1 MMEAMAS
8 SDAPR
13 ILVVDDDRTTLTLI
27 ERMLTRHDMH
37 VAAFADPKDALESFA
52 HQDYDLVL
60 SDYFMPEMNGEEL
73 MSALRDVDPFVP
85 LVFLTA
91 NEDMRTA
98 IELVKSG
105 ADDYITKPVVEDDL
119 LFRIHKT
126 MREKEQQRQIERIEK
141 ERELLRLEHEKL
153 VNWKALY
160 ASKDIHQTEQMIDLL
175 SRTINQAGGFMWVD
189 LLRMTA
195 ESIDDE
201 NVKVSQ
207 GLVDTI
213 LTSATS
219 QKEIFDY
226 ITFISRV
233 DTFDLEIERHELDVL
248 VPRIQSYLETD
259 LTELCTRHD
268 RVKHVRRSD
277 DVFEGAVAV
286 DEAYLKRIIHELLVN
301 AVKYSPP
308 ASRVVACV
316 EASSSHPGGIDITV
330 RNSPKAA
337 RARDTSG
344 ERIFG
349 IPYDYSELVFD
360 LFYTIEGF
368 PTALEEEEWGDGTGL
383 YVCRKIVQRMNGCIT
398 TGNGVD
404 YTGETPEP
412 FIRFTVTI
420 PSAEQYQSSLNGC
433 TDTERKEN
441 YGR

>member
-1 MMEAMAS
+1 MMKAMAS

-13 ILVVDDDRTTLTLI
+13 ILVVDDDRTTLTLV

-37 VAAFADPKDALESFA
+37 VAAFADPKDALDSFA

-60 SDYFMPEMNGEEL
+60 SDYFMPEMNGQEL
-73 MSALRDVDPFVP
+73 MSALRDIDPFVP

-91 NEDMRTA
+91 NEDMRIA

-119 LFRIHKT
+119 LFRIQKT

-141 ERELLRLEHEKL
+141 EREILRLEHEKL
-153 VNWKALY
+153 VNWRALY

-195 ESIDDE
+195 EPIDDE

-233 DTFDLEIERHELDVL
+233 DTFDLEIERHELDIL
-248 VPRIQSYLETD
+248 VPRIQSFLETE
-259 LTELCTRHD
+259 LAALCTRHD
-268 RVKHVRRSD
+268 RVPHVMPSGD
-277 DVFEGAVAV
+277 TLQGAVAV

-308 ASRVVACV
+308 GSRVAACV
-316 EASSSHPGGIDITV
+316 EISSSQAGGIDITV

-368 PTALEEEEWGDGTGL
+368 PTSLEEEEWGDGTGL
-383 YVCRKIVQRMNGCIT
+383 YVCRKVIQRMNGCIT

-420 PSAEQYQSSLNGC
+420 PSAEQSQSSLNGC
-433 TDTERKEN
+433 TDTERNET

>member
-1 MMEAMAS
+1 MVS

-13 ILVVDDDRTTLTLI
+13 ILIVDDDQTTLILV
-27 ERMLTRHDMH
+27 ERMLSRHDMH
-37 VAAFADPKDALESFA
+37 VTTFSNPKDALDSFS
-52 HQDYDLVL
+52 HRDYDFVL

-73 MSALRDVDPFVP
+73 MSALRAVDPFVP

-91 NEDMRTA
+91 NEDIRTA

-105 ADDYITKPVVEDDL
+105 ADDYLTKPVVEDAL
-119 LFRIHKT
+119 LLRIHKT
-126 MREKEQQRQIERIEK
+126 IRDKEQQRQIERIEK

-153 VNWKALY
+153 VNWRALY

-195 ESIDDE
+195 EPIDDE

-233 DTFDLEIERHELDVL
+233 DTFDLEIERYELDAL
-248 VPRIQSYLETD
+248 IGRIRSFLESD
-259 LTELCTRHD
+259 LGTLCARYDRTKYVRLSDRELH
-268 RVKHVRRSD
+268 
-277 DVFEGAVAV
+277 GAVAV
-286 DEAYLKRIIHELLVN
+286 DEEYLKRIIHELLVN
-301 AVKYSPP
+301 AVKYSPTG
-308 ASRVVACV
+308 SRVVASV
-316 EASSSHPGGIDITV
+316 EESTSEPGGIDITV
-330 RNSPKAA
+330 RNSPKHA

-344 ERIFG
+344 EHIYG

-368 PTALEEEEWGDGTGL
+368 PTELEEEEWGDGTGL
-383 YVCRKIVQRMNGCIT
+383 YVCRRIIQRMNGRIT
-398 TGNGVD
+398 TANGVD
-404 YTGETPEP
+404 YTGETPDP

-420 PSAEQYQSSLNGC
+420 PSAEKKTGVS
-433 TDTERKEN
+433 
-441 YGR
+441 GRPYRHGEE